1 MAPMTVE
8 IWSDVVCPWCYV
20 GKRRFEHA
28 LDQFGHRD
36 DVELTWRS
44 FQLDPGAPPER
55 RHSGA
60 EHLAAKYGMSVEQ
73 AEQSN
78 AQMTELAAAEG
89 LEYHLDRT
97 RGGNSFDAHR
107 LIHLAAARGRQDAM
121 KERLMR
127 AYFTEGEPVGN
138 RETLV
143 RLATE
148 VGLDEVEARSALEGE
163 AYADTVHADEELAAR
178 IGIRGVPYFVL
189 DRRYGVSGAQPSEL
203 LLQALEKAWEAR
215 ADAA

>member
-1 MAPMTVE
+1 MAPFTVE

-20 GKRRFEHA
+20 GKRRFERA
-28 LDQFGHRD
+28 LEQFAHRD
-36 DVELTWRS
+36 QVELTWRS
-44 FQLDPGAPPER
+44 FQLDPSAPPER
-55 RHSGA
+55 THSSA

-78 AQMTELAAAEG
+78 AQMTELAASEG

-107 LIHLAAARGRQDAM
+107 LIHLAAAHGRQDAM

-127 AYFTEGEPVGN
+127 AYFTEGEAIGD
-138 RETLV
+138 RETLA
-143 RLATE
+143 RLAAE
-148 VGLDEVEARSALEGE
+148 VGIDPAPLEGE
-163 AYADTVHADEELAAR
+163 TYADAVHADEELAAR

>member
-1 MAPMTVE
+1 MPPLRVE

-20 GKRRFEHA
+20 GKRRFERA
-28 LDQFGHRD
+28 LAAFDHRD

-44 FQLDPGAPPER
+44 FELDPEAPRER
-55 RHSGA
+55 EHSGA

-73 AEQSN
+73 AHATN
-78 AQMTELAAAEG
+78 AQMTELAAGEG

-107 LIHLAAARGRQDAM
+107 LIHVAADHGLQDAM

-127 AYFTEGEPVGN
+127 AYFTEGEAVGD
-138 RETLV
+138 RETLI
-143 RLATE
+143 RLADE
-148 VGLDEVEARSALEGE
+148 VGLDARETLNGD
-163 AYADTVHADEELAAR
+163 AYADAVNADVELAHR

-189 DRRYGVSGAQPSEL
+189 DRRYGVSGAQPAEL
-203 LLQALEKAWEAR
+203 LLQALDKAWEAR
-215 ADAA
+215 TAAA

>member
-28 LDQFGHRD
+28 LEQFPHRD
-36 DVELTWRS
+36 QVELTWRS
-44 FQLDPGAPPER
+44 FQLDPSAPPER
-55 RHSGA
+55 TRSGA

-78 AQMTELAAAEG
+78 AQMTELAAIEG
-89 LEYHLDRT
+89 LDYHLDRT

-107 LIHLAAARGRQDAM
+107 LIHLAAVHDRQDEM

-127 AYFTEGEPVGN
+127 AYFTEGEPVGH

-143 RLATE
+143 RLAAE
-148 VGLDEVEARSALEGE
+148 VGIDEVEARTALEGE
-163 AYADTVHADEELAAR
+163 AYADNVHADEELAAR

-203 LLQALEKAWEAR
+203 LLEALEKTWESR